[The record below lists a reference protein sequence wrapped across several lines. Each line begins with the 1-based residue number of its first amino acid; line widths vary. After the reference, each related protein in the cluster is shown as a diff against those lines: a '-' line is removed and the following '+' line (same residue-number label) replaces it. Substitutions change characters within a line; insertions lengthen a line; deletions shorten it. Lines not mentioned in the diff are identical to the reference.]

1 MQDRPAGEGRGL
13 YKAKEMPEMRRNL
26 FCKVSGTCYNKRVTS
41 LVALVGMSRRKIP
54 CAETEGQAENW
65 PAGEERSQKIWRR
78 PWAK

>member
-1 MQDRPAGEGRGL
+1 MQDRPAGEGRRL
-13 YKAKEMPEMRRNL
+13 YKAKEMLEMRRNL

-41 LVALVGMSRRKIP
+41 LVALVGRSRGGTP
-54 CAETEGQAENW
+54 CAETKDQAENW